1 MKKILFTAS
10 ECVPFIKTG
19 GLADVIGSLPAVIDR
34 EQFEVRVMIP
44 AYTII
49 PEKYRSRMKTVCYFQ
64 SFFNGRDRYVGV
76 KELEKDGI
84 IYDFIDNEEYFGGG
98 YPYTD
103 YYYDIEKFCF
113 FCKAVLSVLPSLG
126 FRPDIIHCNDWHT
139 GLIPVYLKTEFAGDP
154 FYQGIRSIMTVHNL
168 KFQGLY
174 NAKEMSRISG
184 LPMELFTIDKL
195 LTYEDGN
202 MLKGGLV
209 YADIITTVSDT
220 YAAEIKTQDY
230 GEGLDGI
237 FRAREREFRGI
248 VNGIDD
254 IVFDPSTDKLIPS
267 RYSKRTMLSGKTKN
281 KLALQKQLG
290 LEEDD
295 SVMMIGI
302 VSRLTE
308 QKGMELIA
316 RVLPELMAS
325 RVQLVVLGTGEYHY
339 ENVFRSAMHA
349 FPGRL
354 SANFTYSEE
363 LSHRIYAACDAFLMP
378 SRFEPCGLT
387 QLIAMHYGTVPI
399 VRETGGLKD
408 TVEPYNEYTGEGTGF
423 SFLFYDSDVLLDI
436 LRYALKTYYENRKG
450 FAKLQHRAME
460 QDFSWE
466 ASAKK
471 YEALYTQ
478 MLEE

>member
-49 PEKYRSRMKTVCYFQ
+49 PEQYRSEMKTVCYFQ
-64 SFFNGRDRYVGV
+64 SFFNGRDRYIGV
-76 KELEKDGI
+76 KELVRDGV

-154 FYQGIRSIMTVHNL
+154 FYQGIKSIMTVHNL
-168 KFQGLY
+168 KFQGLF
-174 NAKEMSRISG
+174 NAKVMSRISG
-184 LPMELFTIDKL
+184 LPMDLFTIDKL
-195 LTYEDGN
+195 LTFTDGN

-209 YADIITTVSDT
+209 YADKITTVSET
-220 YAAEIKTQDY
+220 YAEEIKTPEY

-237 FRAREREFRGI
+237 FRARWHEFRGI
-248 VNGIDD
+248 VNGIDTN
-254 IVFDPSTDKLIPS
+254 VFDPAADDLIPVHYTS
-267 RYSKRTMLSGKTKN
+267 RNVLSGKTKN
-281 KLALQKQLG
+281 KLALQRQLG
-290 LEEDD
+290 LEQDD
-295 SVMMIGI
+295 SVMMMGI

-325 RVQLVVLGTGEYHY
+325 RVQLVVLGTGEAHY
-339 ENVFRSAMHA
+339 ESVLRSAEEA
-349 FPGRL
+349 YPGRMSVNL
-354 SANFTYSEE
+354 RYSEE

-378 SRFEPCGLT
+378 SRFEPCGLS
-387 QLIAMHYGTVPI
+387 QLIALRYGTLPI

-408 TVEPYNEYTGEGTGF
+408 TVIPYNRFTGEGTGF
-423 SFLFYDSDVLLDI
+423 SFLFYDSAVLLDI

-450 FAKLQHRAME
+450 YTKLQRRAMQ

-466 ASAKK
+466 ASAKV
-471 YEALYTQ
+471 YEEMYKE
-478 MLEE
+478 MLE